1 MRIKQKKAEIFRFS
15 AFLSSGNLKK
25 YVREQSLSHEAEA
38 FLPDSLDEVKV
49 KANRNPNKSQNN
61 PPYRNDM
68 EDYLYFCP
76 NYGKQMNQSIEMGPT
91 VGRERYVVLDALR
104 GLALLGIALANFP
117 EFGLWTFLSN
127 EEQSFLP
134 TATAD
139 HIVRFLQYMLVDGKF
154 YTIFSLLFG
163 IGFALFLSRHS
174 RGRFIRRMVLL
185 ALIGALHL
193 LFIWSGDIL
202 LLYAI
207 GGLLLTLFVGIKDR
221 LLLWLAGA
229 LILLPVVLDALTE
242 FCGIDF
248 STPFYEAWWR
258 EASAQGITEDNFAVW
273 LRDADSYPQ
282 MFAFLCQ
289 GAYER
294 IWEFVSGHRLPK
306 VLGLFMLGYLIGK
319 HRLYARLT
327 ELPLASFLRWCTFP
341 AMLMSG
347 IYAWSATNGQPWGLT
362 IHSLLYAVSV
372 IPLAFCYV
380 AAFCLL
386 YIRNTGHL
394 QPSTFFTMM
403 AAPGRM
409 ALTNYI
415 SQSLIGILLFY
426 GLGFGLGTRF
436 GLIHIEFAAL
446 IVFIVQ
452 IVLSRL
458 WLYYFR
464 FGPLEWLWRIC
475 TYGKYYPIISPK

>member
-1 MRIKQKKAEIFRFS
+1 
-15 AFLSSGNLKK
+15 
-25 YVREQSLSHEAEA
+25 
-38 FLPDSLDEVKV
+38 
-49 KANRNPNKSQNN
+49 
-61 PPYRNDM
+61 
-68 EDYLYFCP
+68 
-76 NYGKQMNQSIEMGPT
+76 MNHSIARGPT
-91 VGRERYVVLDALR
+91 VGRERHVVLDALR

-117 EFGLWTFLSN
+117 EFGLWTFLSS
-127 EEQSFLP
+127 EEQSLQS
-134 TATAD
+134 TAVAD
-139 HIVRFLQYMLVDGKF
+139 RIVRFLQYMLVDGKF

-185 ALIGALHL
+185 VLIGALHL

-202 LLYAI
+202 MLYAI
-207 GGLLLTLFVGIKDR
+207 GGLLLTLFVGYKDR
-221 LLLWLAGA
+221 TLLWLAGV
-229 LILLPVVLDALTE
+229 LILLPVGLDALTE

-248 STPFYEAWWR
+248 AAPFYAAWWR
-258 EASAQGITEDNFAVW
+258 EASAQGITEENFASW

-306 VLGLFMLGYLIGK
+306 VLGLFMLGYLMGK
-319 HRLYARLT
+319 RRLYARLI
-327 ELPLASFLRWCTFP
+327 ELPLASFLRWCTLP
-341 AMLMSG
+341 VLLMSG

-372 IPLAFCYV
+372 IPLALCYV

-386 YIRNTGHL
+386 YARNPY
-394 QPSTFFTMM
+394 PSSFFTML

-426 GLGFGLGTRF
+426 GLGFGLGTQF
-436 GLIHIEFAAL
+436 GLIYIELTAL
-446 IVFIVQ
+446 IVFLIQ

-458 WLYYFR
+458 WLRYFR

-475 TYGKYYPIISPK
+475 TYGHDVCRET

>member
-1 MRIKQKKAEIFRFS
+1 
-15 AFLSSGNLKK
+15 
-25 YVREQSLSHEAEA
+25 
-38 FLPDSLDEVKV
+38 
-49 KANRNPNKSQNN
+49 
-61 PPYRNDM
+61 M

-372 IPLAFCYV
+372 VPFAAAYV
-380 AAFCLL
+380 AGICLFYQRHSEVKAFSWL
-386 YIRNTGHL
+386 
-394 QPSTFFTMM
+394 

-409 ALTNYI
+409 ALTCYI
-415 SQSLIGILLFY
+415 THSLTGIFLFY
-426 GLGFGLGTRF
+426 GLGLGLGTSF
-436 GLIHIEFAAL
+436 GLIYIELTAL
-446 IVFIVQ
+446 LVFVLQ
-452 IVLSRL
+452 IVCCLG
-458 WLYYFR
+458 WLRFFT
-464 FGPLEWLWRIC
+464 FGPLEWLWRML
-475 TYGKYYPIISPK
+475 TYGRHFLIRRR

>member
-1 MRIKQKKAEIFRFS
+1 
-15 AFLSSGNLKK
+15 
-25 YVREQSLSHEAEA
+25 
-38 FLPDSLDEVKV
+38 
-49 KANRNPNKSQNN
+49 
-61 PPYRNDM
+61 
-68 EDYLYFCP
+68 
-76 NYGKQMNQSIEMGPT
+76 
-91 VGRERYVVLDALR
+91 
-104 GLALLGIALANFP
+104 
-117 EFGLWTFLSN
+117 
-127 EEQSFLP
+127 
-134 TATAD
+134 
-139 HIVRFLQYMLVDGKF
+139 
-154 YTIFSLLFG
+154 
-163 IGFALFLSRHS
+163 
-174 RGRFIRRMVLL
+174 MVLL

-436 GLIHIEFAAL
+436 GLIYIEFAAL

-458 WLYYFR
+458 WLHYFR

-475 TYGKYYPIISPK
+475 TYGKYYPMIFLLRGNNG

>member
-1 MRIKQKKAEIFRFS
+1 
-15 AFLSSGNLKK
+15 
-25 YVREQSLSHEAEA
+25 
-38 FLPDSLDEVKV
+38 
-49 KANRNPNKSQNN
+49 
-61 PPYRNDM
+61 
-68 EDYLYFCP
+68 
-76 NYGKQMNQSIEMGPT
+76 MNQSVAMGPT
-91 VGRERYVVLDALR
+91 IGRERHVVLDALR
-104 GLALLGIALANFP
+104 GLALLGIVLANFP
-117 EFGLWTFLSN
+117 EFGLWTFLSS
-127 EEQSFLP
+127 EEQSLQP
-134 TATAD
+134 TAAAD
-139 HIVRFLQYMLVDGKF
+139 RIVRFLQYMLVDGKF

-207 GGLLLTLFVGIKDR
+207 GGLLLTLFVGCKDR

-229 LILLPVVLDALTE
+229 LILLPVGLDALTE
-242 FCGIDF
+242 FCGVDF
-248 STPFYEAWWR
+248 AAPFYAAWWR
-258 EASAQGITEDNFAVW
+258 EASAQGITEENFAAW
-273 LRDADSYPQ
+273 LRDAESYPQ

-294 IWEFVSGHRLPK
+294 IWEFASGHRLPK
-306 VLGLFMLGYLIGK
+306 VLGLFMLGYLMGK

-327 ELPLASFLRWCTFP
+327 ELPLASFLRWCSFP
-341 AMLMSG
+341 AVLMSG
-347 IYAWSATNGQPWGLT
+347 IYAWSATNGHPWGLT

-372 IPLAFCYV
+372 IPLALCYV

-386 YIRNTGHL
+386 YVKNSSL
-394 QPSTFFTMM
+394 STLHSSLFTML

-436 GLIHIEFAAL
+436 GLTHIEFIAL
-446 IVFIVQ
+446 IVFLVQ
-452 IVLSRL
+452 IMLSRL
-458 WLYYFR
+458 WLRYFR
-464 FGPLEWLWRIC
+464 FGPLEWFWRIC
-475 TYGKYYPIISPK
+475 TYGKYYPIKA

>member
-1 MRIKQKKAEIFRFS
+1 MLCKDSIISAFLAIFAEIF
-15 AFLSSGNLKK
+15 K
-25 YVREQSLSHEAEA
+25 
-38 FLPDSLDEVKV
+38 
-49 KANRNPNKSQNN
+49 
-61 PPYRNDM
+61 
-68 EDYLYFCP
+68 C
-76 NYGKQMNQSIEMGPT
+76 NQKIMAMGPT
-91 VGRERYVVLDALR
+91 VGRERHVVLDALR

-117 EFGLWTFLSN
+117 EFGLWTFLSS
-127 EEQSFLP
+127 EEQSLKP
-134 TATAD
+134 TAAAD
-139 HIVRFLQYMLVDGKF
+139 GVVRFMQYMLVDGKF

-207 GGLLLTLFVGIKDR
+207 GGLLLTLFVGCKDR
-221 LLLWLAGA
+221 LLLWLAGV
-229 LILLPVVLDALTE
+229 LILLPVGLDALTE

-248 STPFYEAWWR
+248 AAPFYEAWWR
-258 EASAQGITEDNFAVW
+258 EASVQGITEENFAVW

-306 VLGLFMLGYLIGK
+306 VLGLFILGYLMGK
-319 HRLYARLT
+319 HRLYVRLT
-327 ELPLASFLRWCTFP
+327 ELPLASFLRWATLP
-341 AMLMSG
+341 VLLLSG

-386 YIRNTGHL
+386 YVGIEHR
-394 QPSTFFTMM
+394 QSSVFFTML

-415 SQSLIGILLFY
+415 SQSIIGILLFY
-426 GLGFGLGTRF
+426 GLGFGLGTQF
-436 GLIHIEFAAL
+436 GLIYIELTAL
-446 IVFIVQ
+446 IVFLVQ

-458 WLYYFR
+458 WLCYFR

-475 TYGKYYPIISPK
+475 TYGKYYPIKT

>member
-1 MRIKQKKAEIFRFS
+1 
-15 AFLSSGNLKK
+15 
-25 YVREQSLSHEAEA
+25 
-38 FLPDSLDEVKV
+38 
-49 KANRNPNKSQNN
+49 
-61 PPYRNDM
+61 
-68 EDYLYFCP
+68 
-76 NYGKQMNQSIEMGPT
+76 MGPT
-91 VGRERYVVLDALR
+91 EGRERHVVLDALR

-117 EFGLWTFLSN
+117 EFGLWTFLSS
-127 EEQSFLP
+127 EEQSSQP
-134 TATAD
+134 TAAAD
-139 HIVRFLQYMLVDGKF
+139 GVVRFMQYMLVDGKF

-193 LFIWSGDIL
+193 MFIWSGDIL

-207 GGLLLTLFVGIKDR
+207 GGLLLTLFVGCKDR
-221 LLLWLAGA
+221 LLLWLAGV
-229 LILLPVVLDALTE
+229 LILLPVGLDALTE

-248 STPFYEAWWR
+248 AAPFYEAWWR
-258 EASAQGITEDNFAVW
+258 EASAQGITEENFAVW
-273 LRDADSYPQ
+273 LRDADSYSQ

-306 VLGLFMLGYLIGK
+306 VLGLFMLGYLMGK

-327 ELPLASFLRWCTFP
+327 ELPLASFLRWAILP
-341 AMLMSG
+341 VLLLSG

-386 YIRNTGHL
+386 YVN
-394 QPSTFFTMM
+394 QPSVFFTML

-409 ALTNYI
+409 ALTNYV
-415 SQSLIGILLFY
+415 SQSLVGILLFY
-426 GLGFGLGTRF
+426 GLGFGLGTQF
-436 GLIHIEFAAL
+436 GLIYIELTAV
-446 IVFIVQ
+446 IVFLVQ

-458 WLYYFR
+458 WLRYFR

-475 TYGKYYPIISPK
+475 TYGEYYPIIKTNR

>member
-1 MRIKQKKAEIFRFS
+1 
-15 AFLSSGNLKK
+15 
-25 YVREQSLSHEAEA
+25 
-38 FLPDSLDEVKV
+38 
-49 KANRNPNKSQNN
+49 
-61 PPYRNDM
+61 
-68 EDYLYFCP
+68 
-76 NYGKQMNQSIEMGPT
+76 MNQSKTVGPT
-91 VGRERYVVLDALR
+91 VGRERHVVLDALR

-127 EEQSFLP
+127 EEQALQS
-134 TATAD
+134 TAAAD
-139 HIVRFLQYMLVDGKF
+139 RIVRFLQYMLVDGKF

-163 IGFALFLSRHS
+163 VGFALFLSRHS
-174 RGRFIRRMVLL
+174 RGRFIRRMLL
-185 ALIGALHL
+185 LVLIGALHL
-193 LFIWSGDIL
+193 MFIWSGDIL

-207 GGLLLTLFVGIKDR
+207 GGLLLTLFVRCKDR
-221 LLLWLAGA
+221 ILLWLAGA
-229 LILLPVVLDALTE
+229 LILLPVGLDALTE
-242 FCGIDF
+242 FCGVDF
-248 STPFYEAWWR
+248 AAPFYAAWWR
-258 EASAQGITEDNFAVW
+258 EASAQGITEENFATW
-273 LRDADSYPQ
+273 LRDAGSYPQ

-294 IWEFVSGHRLPK
+294 VWEFVSGHRLPK
-306 VLGLFMLGYLIGK
+306 VLGLFMLGYLMGK

-327 ELPLASFLRWCTFP
+327 ELPLASVLRWGTLP
-341 AMLMSG
+341 ALLLSG

-386 YIRNTGHL
+386 YAKNTAHR
-394 QPSTFFTMM
+394 QPSAFFTML

-426 GLGFGLGTRF
+426 GLGFGLGTQF
-436 GLIHIEFAAL
+436 GLIYIELTAL
-446 IVFIVQ
+446 IVFLVQ

-458 WLYYFR
+458 WLHHFR

-475 TYGKYYPIISPK
+475 TYGQYYPINK

>member
-1 MRIKQKKAEIFRFS
+1 MI
-15 AFLSSGNLKK
+15 
-25 YVREQSLSHEAEA
+25 
-38 FLPDSLDEVKV
+38 
-49 KANRNPNKSQNN
+49 
-61 PPYRNDM
+61 
-68 EDYLYFCP
+68 
-76 NYGKQMNQSIEMGPT
+76 QSIATGPT
-91 VGRERYVVLDALR
+91 EGRERHVVLDALR

-117 EFGLWTFLSN
+117 EFGLWTFLSI
-127 EEQSFLP
+127 EEQSLQP
-134 TATAD
+134 TAAAD
-139 HIVRFLQYMLVDGKF
+139 RFIRFLQYMLVDGKF

-174 RGRFIRRMVLL
+174 RERFIRRMVLL
-185 ALIGALHL
+185 VLIGALHL
-193 LFIWSGDIL
+193 MFIWSGDIL

-207 GGLLLTLFVGIKDR
+207 GGLLLTLFVGCKDC

-229 LILLPVVLDALTE
+229 LILLPVGLDALTE
-242 FCGIDF
+242 FCGVDF
-248 STPFYEAWWR
+248 AAPFYEAWWR
-258 EASAQGITEDNFAVW
+258 EASAQGITEENFAAW

-282 MFAFLCQ
+282 MYAFLCQ

-306 VLGLFMLGYLIGK
+306 VLGLFMLGYLMGK
-319 HRLYARLT
+319 RRLYACLT
-327 ELPLASFLRWCTFP
+327 ELPLASFLHWATLP
-341 AMLMSG
+341 ALLLSG

-380 AAFCLL
+380 ATFCLL
-386 YIRNTGHL
+386 YVKDTEHR
-394 QPSTFFTMM
+394 QPSAFFMM
-403 AAPGRM
+403 LAAPGCM

-426 GLGFGLGTRF
+426 GLGFGFGWF
-436 GLIHIEFAAL
+436 GLIHIELTAL
-446 IVFIVQ
+446 IVFLVQ

-458 WLYYFR
+458 WLRYFR

-475 TYGKYYPIISPK
+475 TYGKYFPIKA